1 MIPDRRG
8 AADGWR
14 WRKATASGNTNDAEC
29 VEIAD
34 QRTFVAV
41 RDSKN
46 TSGPMLTFEQDA
58 WTAFR
63 TRLIR

>member
-1 MIPDRRG
+1 MKG
-8 AADGWR
+8 TENGWC
-14 WRKATASGNTNDAEC
+14 WRKATASGNTNSSDC

-34 QRTFVAV
+34 RRDFLAV

-46 TSGPMLTFEQDA
+46 ASGPMLTFEPGA

-63 TRLIR
+63 TWIAR